1 MIPELKLATFLS
13 TAPISTR
20 GVSQEAQFVCKQI
33 DYGWERLR
41 KSQSL
46 GSRIDKSIEDLL
58 EVVNGCKE
66 ANWDGNDA
74 APITEETFWNAY
86 RCLESLPFGISAPSI
101 GCEPD
106 GHLTFEWHKNLNRT
120 LSVSVSPEGDL
131 HYSAILGPNRARGTE
146 VFLDQFPKSI
156 LDLVL
161 RVTNS

>member
-1 MIPELKLATFLS
+1 MITEIKLATFLY

-20 GVSQEAQFVCKQI
+20 GVSSEAQFVCQQI
-33 DYGWERLR
+33 DEGWERLR
-41 KSQSL
+41 ESQSL
-46 GSRIDKSIEDLL
+46 GSRIDASIEDLL
-58 EVVNGCKE
+58 EVANECKD

-86 RCLESLPFGISAPSI
+86 RCLESLPIGISAPAV

-106 GHLTFEWHKNLNRT
+106 GHLTFEWYKNPNRT

-146 VFLDQFPKSI
+146 VFLDQFPNPI